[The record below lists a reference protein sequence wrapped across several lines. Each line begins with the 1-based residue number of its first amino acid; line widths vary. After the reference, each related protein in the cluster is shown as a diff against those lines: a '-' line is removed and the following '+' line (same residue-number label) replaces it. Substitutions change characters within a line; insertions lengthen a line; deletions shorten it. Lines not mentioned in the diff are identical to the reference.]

1 MPAAIAVAA
10 STRTDAAPPPP
21 QALDANQ
28 PSSGL
33 PSAASRFSVG
43 RLHVVAH
50 RAVDVARR
58 EAGVG
63 TGGEDRLERHVVL
76 GAAEGLPERGLPDA
90 DDRRPVADRRRVHV
104 STPSSARRAPSA
116 RARPRTPI
124 N

>member
-76 GAAEGLPERGLPDA
+76 GAAEGLPERRLPD
-90 DDRRPVADRRRVHV
+90 RK
-104 STPSSARRAPSA
+104 STRLNSSHDQISYAVFCLNKKKYILHPTHRDSK
-116 RARPRTPI
+116 
-124 N
+124 